1 MAELI
6 DVANAMFRNRK
17 DWINISEQDKEKFS
31 FIFNRYFSKKYPH
44 QSIFLN
50 IKNIDKSE
58 IMNLW
63 FEFMR
68 DKPYPNWFWSKSQ
81 KNKNSELI
89 DKSDFKL
96 LFEKLNLNKTGD
108 LDYLIEHY
116 YDLIKE
122 ELKFYKTKSK

>member
-17 DWINISEQDKEKFS
+17 DWVKISEQDKEKYS
-31 FIFNRYFSKKYPH
+31 FIFNRYFSKMYPH

-68 DKPYPNWFWSKSQ
+68 DNPYPNWFWSKSQ

>member
-6 DVANAMFRNRK
+6 DVANAMFRNRS
-17 DWINISEQDKEKFS
+17 DWKTISDQDKEKFS

-44 QSIFLN
+44 RSLLLN
-50 IKNIDKSE
+50 MKNIDKSE

-68 DKPYPNWFWSKSQ
+68 DKPYPNWFWSKSE
-81 KNKNSELI
+81 KKTEKV

-96 LFEKLNLNKTGD
+96 LFEKLNLNKSSD
-108 LDYLIEHY
+108 LEYLIEHH

>member
-96 LFEKLNLNKTGD
+96 LFEKLNLNKN
-108 LDYLIEHY
+108 LL
-116 YDLIKE
+116 
-122 ELKFYKTKSK
+122 